1 MITNKTTSD
10 PNCLPQGSQGEEGC
24 RRAGEPRGG
33 EEVLAARLQE
43 VHRRQEARDHGVH
56 QLVDGGPKVD
66 RSISVSIYTGL
77 QVCYRPTADYLVGRN
92 HLILDCYCYRNG
104 LLDRYFF
111 LSTYTCIFNKNKHD
125 SIMLTACLAVN
136 RNIITSFEFE

>member
-43 VHRRQEARDHGVH
+43 VHRRQEARDHGEP
-56 QLVDGGPKVD
+56 QLVDGGPAQVLD
-66 RSISVSIYTGL
+66 QSGSISTAADGSFG
-77 QVCYRPTADYLVGRN
+77 RPHN
-92 HLILDCYCYRNG
+92 
-104 LLDRYFF
+104 
-111 LSTYTCIFNKNKHD
+111 FNY
-125 SIMLTACLAVN
+125 S
-136 RNIITSFEFE
+136 